1 MANVVTFVLL
11 SLGSIM
17 LLGLLGSWFPSIHHT
32 AMVVGGYAITGANLI
47 FVGLACF
54 VVWVSAQV

>member
-1 MANVVTFVLL
+1 MANAIVFVLL
-11 SLGSIM
+11 TLGSIL
-17 LLGLLGSWFPSIHHT
+17 LLGFLGAWFPTIHHT

-54 VVWVSAQV
+54 VVWASAQV